1 MQPVISPGRIM
12 LYTPGPEPRRRVTLP
27 DLIDEVDEELRAER
41 AKKLAQRYGGLAT
54 GALLLAIAGVAG
66 WEGWN
71 WYERREAA
79 QAGQAFLAATRDA
92 AVEGADLRASAER
105 FSGLV
110 QGAPAGYRTLAR
122 LRAAALLAETGQVDA
137 ALAAWEAIS
146 RDNETDALYR
156 DLATVLWGLHALDQG
171 DAAVI
176 EARMSPLAVPGAPW
190 RASAQ
195 EVLALAAL
203 KRGNTE
209 QARRALQAVLADATT
224 PQGLR
229 ERAGRLL
236 QGLGS

>member
-1 MQPVISPGRIM
+1 
-12 LYTPGPEPRRRVTLP
+12 LP

-54 GALLLAIAGVAG
+54 GALLLAIAGVGG
-66 WEGWN
+66 WEGWR

-92 AVEGADLRASAER
+92 AAEGADLRASAER

-110 QGAPAGYRTLAR
+110 QNAPAGYRTLAR
-122 LRAAALLAETGQVDA
+122 LRAAALLAETGQLDA
-137 ALAAWEAIS
+137 ALAAWEALS
-146 RDNETDALYR
+146 RDTETDPLYR

-171 DAAVI
+171 DAALI
-176 EARMSPLAVPGAPW
+176 EARMGPLAVPGAPW

>member
-1 MQPVISPGRIM
+1 M
-12 LYTPGPEPRRRVTLP
+12 P

-54 GALLLAIAGVAG
+54 AVLLLAIAGVAG
-66 WEGWN
+66 WEGWR

-92 AVEGADLRASAER
+92 AAEGADLRASADR
-105 FSGLV
+105 FASLA

-122 LRAAALLAETGQVDA
+122 LRAAALLAETGQLDA

-146 RDNETDALYR
+146 RDSEADPLYR
-156 DLATVLWGLHALDQG
+156 DLATVLWGLHALDRG
-171 DAAVI
+171 DAAQI
-176 EARMSPLAVPGAPW
+176 EARMTPLAVPGAPW

-229 ERAGRLL
+229 ERASRLL

>member
-1 MQPVISPGRIM
+1 M
-12 LYTPGPEPRRRVTLP
+12 P

-54 GALLLAIAGVAG
+54 GALLLAIAGVGG
-66 WEGWN
+66 WEGWR
-71 WYERREAA
+71 WYEGRE
-79 QAGQAFLAATRDA
+79 AGQASQSFLAAARDA
-92 AVEGADLRASAER
+92 AAEGADLRASAER
-105 FSGLV
+105 FAGIA
-110 QGAPAGYRTLAR
+110 QAAPTGYRTLAR
-122 LRAAALLAETGQVDA
+122 LRAAALLAETGQLDA
-137 ALAAWEAIS
+137 ALAAWEAVA
-146 RDNETDALYR
+146 RDTETDPLYR

-176 EARMSPLAVPGAPW
+176 EARMGPLAAPGAAW

-209 QARRALQAVLADATT
+209 QARRALQAVLADTTT

>member
-1 MQPVISPGRIM
+1 M
-12 LYTPGPEPRRRVTLP
+12 P

-54 GALLLAIAGVAG
+54 GALLLAIAGVGG
-66 WEGWN
+66 WEGWR
-71 WYERREAA
+71 WYEGRQAA
-79 QAGQAFLAATRDA
+79 QASQSFLAASRDA
-92 AVEGADLRASAER
+92 AAEGADLRASAER
-105 FSGLV
+105 FAGIA
-110 QGAPAGYRTLAR
+110 QGAPAGYRTLGR
-122 LRAAALLAETGQVDA
+122 LRAAALLAETGQLDA
-137 ALAAWEAIS
+137 ALAAWEALA
-146 RDNETDALYR
+146 RDTETDQLYR

-171 DAAVI
+171 DAALI
-176 EARMSPLAVPGAPW
+176 EARMTPLAAPGAPW

>member
-1 MQPVISPGRIM
+1 
-12 LYTPGPEPRRRVTLP
+12 VTLP

-54 GALLLAIAGVAG
+54 AALLLAIAGVAG
-66 WEGWN
+66 WEGWR

-92 AVEGADLRASAER
+92 AAEGADLRASADR
-105 FSGLV
+105 FAGLA
-110 QGAPAGYRTLAR
+110 QGAPTGYRTLAR
-122 LRAAALLAETGQVDA
+122 LRAAALLAETGQLDA

-146 RDNETDALYR
+146 RDNEADPLYR

-171 DAAVI
+171 DAAQI
-176 EARMSPLAVPGAPW
+176 EARMTPLAVPGAPW

-229 ERAGRLL
+229 ERASRLL

>member
-1 MQPVISPGRIM
+1 M
-12 LYTPGPEPRRRVTLP
+12 P

-122 LRAAALLAETGQVDA
+122 LRAAALLAETGQLDA

-176 EARMSPLAVPGAPW
+176 EARMGPLGVPGAPW